1 MASITQESR
10 IAEKNELNLFKN
22 EVYSNLREMQ
32 TKLDAKIN
40 INHTKL
46 IDDIEEQ
53 STKMN
58 NLINNNKDMVLS
70 MVSQKLNL
78 EKIAELE
85 SFKNKLD
92 SMIITHEVR
101 IKNNIEEISRI
112 KFGESGLSRFTII
125 LDFLYKTIY
134 NVIIMVYYAHK

>member
-46 IDDIEEQ
+46 IDDIEAQ
-53 STKMN
+53 TIKMN

-70 MVSQKLNL
+70 IVSQKLKL

-85 SFKNKLD
+85 SFKNKVD
-92 SMIITHEVR
+92 GIIITHELR

-112 KFGESGLSRFTII
+112 KLKYDKILSENLYVSGFIGNS
-125 LDFLYKTIY
+125 
-134 NVIIMVYYAHK
+134 